1 MGKGQKKKN
10 QSITPS
16 PGLPI
21 FTVITGHAGTHLDSN
36 TDAFLALGIPQHEHK
51 DLLLALSLNA
61 VRRTHHCLVHYKRL
75 CRGSRSDRAPAGVG

>member
-1 MGKGQKKKN
+1 VSNLLQDIDLEDGE
-10 QSITPS
+10 PHAF
-16 PGLPI
+16 PI